1 MAPSPT
7 TAGRIEE
14 ARTLAKNDPA
24 KAESTLK
31 EILSKGPGSTEASS
45 RDYENAL
52 VSLGEVYRDQKK
64 PQDIA
69 ELIKTSRDSFSSFA
83 KAKTAKLVRQLLD
96 LFSEIPNTLD
106 IQVAVIKSCID
117 WAVAERRSFLRQN
130 LETRLVAIYMQKQTY
145 YDALTLI
152 NSLLRELKRLDD
164 KLMLVEVQLLESRV
178 YHALGNQAKAR
189 AALTAARTSAASVYT
204 PPNLQ
209 AGLDMQSGM
218 LHAEDKDFNTSFSY
232 FIEALE
238 GYSSLDEGEKATAA
252 LQYMLLC
259 KIMLNLVDDVTNLLG
274 SKQAQKYASPRL
286 EAMKAV
292 ARAHADRSLEQ
303 YEKALS
309 DYRFELGSD
318 AFIRNHLRRL
328 YDAMLE
334 QNLIKVIEPFSRVE
348 LDHIAKM
355 VGLDTQQ
362 VERKLSQMIL
372 DKVIIG
378 VLDQGA
384 GCLIVFDE
392 TERDQAYDAALET
405 IAKLSNVVEE
415 LYTNQASLLEPHSSF
430 TLADVLAQMPPAMNA
445 PIPPNYGR
453 GFPPQAAQRSP
464 ATPRRGPQA
473 QVPMPAAPMAQ
484 HGVPPQLLPQQ
495 HRNMMAA
502 NAANE
507 AALRRSRK
515 PTDKNIP
522 EGIEEVVIGEGVQ
535 QYKSLRDLEK
545 RLDAA
550 IVRKRLDIQDSIS
563 KTVKKY
569 RTMRIWISNT
579 VENQPWQNASGQNG
593 ASNPGSGR
601 YKVRIEGRLLDDDSD
616 PTAPED
622 SDEEQAGAD
631 DSADANGDAMEQD
644 GPGAPKPKT
653 KPAASNKRS
662 QQRFSHFFKSITIDF
677 DRPATTNPED
687 VKPITWN
694 KPQLP
699 PNAVTLPPT
708 ADFDSIQ
715 FSRASQENLNVT
727 VSLVRDETPE
737 RYKLSKELAE
747 VLDVEEET
755 RSGIV
760 LGIWDYIRAMGLQED
775 EEKRLVRCDHR
786 LRSIFGRDQMF
797 FPQIPESIG
806 PHTSP
811 IDPIKLPYT
820 IRVDADYHNDPTP
833 TVYDIQVALEDPLRS
848 KMLAL
853 TQNPQYTAAMRHIST
868 LDDQVALIV
877 QALTHSRARH
887 SFFTALSKDPATFL
901 RRWVNSQRRDLETI
915 LGEATRGGGEDA
927 SGPEFRRGGTD
938 GAWDTPVARE
948 AVRYMLA
955 RPEAAMG
962 RAL

>member
-1 MAPSPT
+1 MAPSST

-14 ARTLAKNDPA
+14 ARGLAKNDPS
-24 KAESTLK
+24 KAESILK
-31 EILSKGPGSTEASS
+31 QLLSQGTGSTEASS
-45 RDYENAL
+45 RDYETAL
-52 VSLGEVYRDQKK
+52 VSLGELYRDQKK
-64 PQDIA
+64 PHEIA

-106 IQVAVIKSCID
+106 IQVSVIKSCID
-117 WAVAERRSFLRQN
+117 WAIAERRSFLRQN
-130 LETRLVAIYMQKQTY
+130 LQTRLVAIYMQKQTY

-238 GYSSLDEGEKATAA
+238 GYSSLDEGDKATAA

-292 ARAHADRSLEQ
+292 ARAHANRSLEQ

-384 GCLIVFDE
+384 GCLIVYDE
-392 TERDQAYDAALET
+392 TERDKAYDAALET
-405 IAKLSNVVEE
+405 IEKLSNVVEE
-415 LYTNQASLLEPHSSF
+415 LYTNQASQLETTASLPPSAVLFHHLQRPHLPIRWPS
-430 TLADVLAQMPPAMNA
+430 LAASPSDHPPTMNA
-445 PIPPNYGR
+445 PIPPTYAR
-453 GFPPQAAQRSP
+453 GFPHRPPNARL
-464 ATPRRGPQA
+464 PRLVADLQD
-473 QVPMPAAPMAQ
+473 Q
-484 HGVPPQLLPQQ
+484 HAIPPQYSQPQ
-495 HRNMMAA
+495 RNMQPP
-502 NAANE
+502 ND

-522 EGIEEVVIGEGVQ
+522 DGIEEVVIGEGVQ

-579 VENQPWQNASGQNG
+579 VENQPWQTANG
-593 ASNPGSGR
+593 TAPGSNPGSGR
-601 YKVRIEGRLLDDDSD
+601 YKVRIEGRLLDDDTD
-616 PTAPED
+616 PTAPDD
-622 SDEEQAGAD
+622 SDDEGAEQDG
-631 DSADANGDAMEQD
+631 NGDAMEED
-644 GPGAPKPKT
+644 GPNAKKSST
-653 KPAASNKRS
+653 KRS
-662 QQRFSHFFKSITIDF
+662 KQRFSHFLKSVTVDF
-677 DRPATTNPED
+677 DKPATANPEE
-687 VKPITWN
+687 VKPITWT

-699 PNAVTLPPT
+699 PNTVTLPPT
-708 ADFDSIQ
+708 ADFDSMQ
-715 FSRASQENLNVT
+715 FTRASQENLNVT
-727 VSLVRDETPE
+727 FSLVRDESPE
-737 RYKLSKELAE
+737 RFKLSKELAE

-797 FPQIPESIG
+797 FPQIPDSIG

-811 IDPIKLPYT
+811 IDPIRLPYT
-820 IRVDADYHNDPTP
+820 IRVDEEYHKDPTP

-848 KMLAL
+848 KMIAL
-853 TQNPQYTAAMRHIST
+853 TQNPQYTASMRQIAT

-887 SFFTALSKDPATFL
+887 SFYTALSKDPATFV
-901 RRWVNSQRRDLETI
+901 RRWINSQRRDLETI

-938 GAWDTPVARE
+938 GVWDTPVARE

-955 RPEAAMG
+955 KPEAMMG
-962 RAL
+962 R